1 MNAKAAILIVA
12 SCFCTMLHGQTDY
25 FGGMDLRDGLYQDF
39 QAFRTNRPTVL
50 LEDLRN
56 AQDLPVTDVRRAAGK
71 LHWRPD
77 SGAVRT
83 IDLNTI
89 WGFCQNDVV
98 YIGTSNGFYRIG
110 LMGSLCHL
118 VVEETYRDWNPYMV
132 GYPYGSPYGS
142 VTRTVL
148 VQQLLDMETGAYLPF
163 NAAGMDTA
171 LLHDALLSDEFRN
184 LPKKQRNS
192 TEVLFRFLRL
202 YNDRHPLAFPE

>member
-1 MNAKAAILIVA
+1 MRAKGLLLGLCLCISAALNA
-12 SCFCTMLHGQTDY
+12 QTDY

-39 QAFRTNRPTVL
+39 QAFRNNRPTAL
-50 LEDLRN
+50 LEQLRD
-56 AQDLPVTDVRRAAGK
+56 AQGLSVTDVRRVSGK
-71 LHWRPD
+71 LHWQPD
-77 SGAVRT
+77 SGAQQT

-118 VVEETYRDWNPYMV
+118 VVEETYRDWNPYMY
-132 GYPYGSPYGS
+132 GYPYGS

-163 NAAGMDTA
+163 NAFGMDTA
-171 LLHDALLSDEFRN
+171 LQHDPVLSEEFRT

-192 TEVLFRFLRL
+192 TEILFRFLRL
-202 YNDRHPLAFPE
+202 YNDRHPLVFPE